1 MTYALIAMGGFALGV
16 LWSAALSRSSVRLFD
31 LVFRVVVGAPWG
43 VHRRPQTL
51 GREALLVHPLYGRI
65 VPASAYRAMEDE
77 LWPSKGP
84 TER

>member
-1 MTYALIAMGGFALGV
+1 MTYALIAVGCFALGV
-16 LWSAALSRSSVRLFD
+16 LWSVSLGRSSVRLFD

-43 VHRRPQTL
+43 VRRRSQTL
-51 GREALLVHPLYGRI
+51 GREALLVHPLQGI

-77 LWPSKGP
+77 LWPGKGP